1 MGLTL
6 THNQSEGSLVR
17 MLRAMAG
24 VVVGGGFR
32 PGDRRRVAR
41 SGKYTGEQLREIRAR
56 KGVGRPIGSLSMDRI
71 QELRWRGAKFYP
83 ASAFA
88 GIGAPSPN
96 MHQWVMKPR
105 KTVR

>member
-56 KGVGRPIGSLSMDRI
+56 KGVGRRKGYPVWSLGVPMG
-71 QELRWRGAKFYP
+71 WKVYP
-83 ASAFA
+83 ALMASVW
-88 GIGAPSPN
+88 GYQPSQN
-96 MHQWVMKPR
+96 MHQWTMKPR
-105 KTVR
+105 KAVR